1 LRTPVSGRR
10 FGGSRASRTTATLL
24 LAQLVLAQLA
34 MSVSSA
40 AGPLSLSGGRVS
52 PSSGVVG
59 TNFTFSVTYVS
70 KDGAA
75 PATVVVRLDG
85 SSIAM
90 RARDA
95 GDTNYKDGAVFV
107 LTRRPS
113 LGTHRYSFGAV
124 DEKGRSASLRGGTF
138 TVVKTPPPTPAPTPK
153 PTPKPTPRPTPA
165 PTPRP
170 APPTP
175 RPTPTPLP
183 PTAAPVT
190 PAPATAA
197 PTPTTAAATAAPT
210 ATPDLAGAGVVG
222 PGTGGTR
229 FSGSDPGGP
238 GGELTGGR
246 VRDPLAWAR
255 QLIGVGTLPAI
266 VGVVLVIAFLLAAR
280 RRRATVDGT
289 GPGGAGASFMAQA
302 ASLAARVPS
311 PRGTAARGAQ
321 QGSGNPGLELP
332 ALAPAPLTAQEVA
345 EATMPRWRRPSLMA
359 ARTAM
364 VSTSPIATQPADGL
378 TFSEGQLA
386 AAGEL
391 ELRGIRYHMVPLLD
405 RPDQLAG
412 TQLGTLEVGDQVQV
426 LGRSGVYVQVR
437 TPFGQAGWIH
447 RTTLGELVHP
457 AAAPGP
463 GTPVTRDQV
472 DLDAIFADRYEI
484 GPDADEPGLAARL
497 IAERLRG

>member
-1 LRTPVSGRR
+1 M
-10 FGGSRASRTTATLL
+10 
-24 LAQLVLAQLA
+24 AQLVVAQLA
-34 MSVSSA
+34 MSVAAA
-40 AGPLSLSGGRVS
+40 AGPLSLSGGQVS

-59 TNFTFSVTYVS
+59 TDFTFSVTYVS

-85 SSIAM
+85 TQIPM

-107 LTRRPS
+107 LTRRPP

-124 DEKGRSASLRGGTF
+124 DEKGRSASLPGGTF
-138 TVVKTPPPTPAPTPK
+138 SVVKPPPPTPAPTPK
-153 PTPKPTPRPTPA
+153 PTPKPTPRPTPRPTPA
-165 PTPRP
+165 PTARP
-170 APPTP
+170 AAPTP
-175 RPTPTPLP
+175 RPTPTPRP
-183 PTAAPVT
+183 STAAPVT

-197 PTPTTAAATAAPT
+197 PTPKPAETPAPT
-210 ATPDLAGAGVVG
+210 ATPDGAGAGVVG
-222 PGTGGTR
+222 PGTGGGTR

-246 VRDPLAWAR
+246 VRDPIAWVR

-280 RRRATVDGT
+280 RRRATDDGT
-289 GPGGAGASFMAQA
+289 GSAGAGASFMAQA
-302 ASLAARVPS
+302 ASLAARMPS
-311 PRGTAARGAQ
+311 PRGAKAGTSER
-321 QGSGNPGLELP
+321 GSGIPGPELAVLTP
-332 ALAPAPLTAQEVA
+332 PPLTAQEAA

-364 VSTSPIATQPADGL
+364 VSTSPTAAQPAEGL

-386 AAGEL
+386 ASGDL

-412 TQLGTLEVGDQVQV
+412 TQLGMLEIGDQVQV
-426 LGRSGVYVQVR
+426 IARSGVYVQVR
-437 TPFGQAGWIH
+437 TPLGQAGWIH
-447 RTTLGELVHP
+447 RTTLGELVGP
-457 AAAPGP
+457 AAPPGP
-463 GTPVTRDQV
+463 SAPATRDQV
-472 DLDAIFADRYEI
+472 DLDAIFADRYDL
-484 GPDADEPGLAARL
+484 GPEADEPGLAARL
-497 IAERLRG
+497 IQERLRG

>member
-1 LRTPVSGRR
+1 MRKTVSGWR
-10 FGGSRASRTTATLL
+10 FGGSRASRTTGTLL
-24 LAQLVLAQLA
+24 LAQLVVAQLA
-34 MSVSSA
+34 MSVAAA
-40 AGPLSLSGGRVS
+40 AGPLSLSDGSVS

-85 SSIAM
+85 ASIAM
-90 RARDA
+90 RALDT
-95 GDTNYKDGAVFV
+95 GDTDYRDGAVFV
-107 LTRRPS
+107 VTRRPP
-113 LGTHRYSFGAV
+113 LGQHRYSFGAV

-138 TVVKTPPPTPAPTPK
+138 TVVKAPPPTPAPTPA

-170 APPTP
+170 VPATSK
-175 RPTPTPLP
+175 PTPTPVP

-197 PTPTTAAATAAPT
+197 PTKADETPSPT
-210 ATPDLAGAGVVG
+210 ATPDGAGAGVVG
-222 PGTGGTR
+222 PGRGGSQ

-238 GGELTGGR
+238 GRELTGGR
-246 VRDPLAWAR
+246 VRDPGAWAR
-255 QLIGVGTLPAI
+255 QLIGAGTLPAI
-266 VGVVLVIAFLLAAR
+266 IGVVLVIAFLLAAR
-280 RRRATVDGT
+280 RRRATEDGT
-289 GPGGAGASFMAQA
+289 GSVGAGSSFMAQA

-311 PRGTAARGAQ
+311 PRRGAAGRAES
-321 QGSGNPGLELP
+321 GSHTLIAELP
-332 ALAPAPLTAQEVA
+332 ILDGPAQTAQEAA
-345 EATMPRWRRPSLMA
+345 EAAMPRWRRPSLMA

-364 VSTSPIATQPADGL
+364 VSTSPTALQPADGL

-412 TQLGTLEVGDQVQV
+412 MRSGTLEMGDQVQV
-426 LGRSGVYVQVR
+426 LARSGVYVQVR
-437 TPFGQAGWIH
+437 TPLGHAGWIH
-447 RTTLGELVHP
+447 RTTLGELVRP

-463 GTPVTRDQV
+463 DSPANRDQV
-472 DLDAIFADRYEI
+472 DLDAIFADRYEM
-484 GPDADEPGLAARL
+484 GPEADEPGLAARL
-497 IAERLRG
+497 IQERLRG

>member
-1 LRTPVSGRR
+1 MRTTVSFRR
-10 FGGSRASRTTATLL
+10 FGGSRASRATGTLL
-24 LAQLVLAQLA
+24 LAQLVVAQLA
-34 MSVSSA
+34 MSVAAA

-75 PATVVVRLDG
+75 PATVVLRLDG

-95 GDTNYKDGAVFV
+95 GDTDYKDGAVFV
-107 LTRRPS
+107 VTRRPP
-113 LGTHRYSFGAV
+113 LGVHRYSFGAV

-138 TVVKTPPPTPAPTPK
+138 TVVKAPPPTPAPTPK

-170 APPTP
+170 APASPK
-175 RPTPTPLP
+175 PTPTPVA
-183 PTAAPVT
+183 PTV
-190 PAPATAA
+190 A
-197 PTPTTAAATAAPT
+197 PTPTKPAETPAPT
-210 ATPDLAGAGVVG
+210 ATPDGAGAGVVG

-246 VRDPLAWAR
+246 VRDPVAWVR

-280 RRRATVDGT
+280 RRRAGEDGT
-289 GPGGAGASFMAQA
+289 GSAGAGTSFMAQA
-302 ASLAARVPS
+302 ARLAARVPS
-311 PRGTAARGAQ
+311 RRGTATGTAER
-321 QGSGNPGLELP
+321 GSGTPSHELP
-332 ALAPAPLTAQEVA
+332 TLAPPPLSAQEAA

-364 VSTSPIATQPADGL
+364 VSTSRTAVQPGEGL
-378 TFSEGQLA
+378 TFSDGQLA
-386 AAGEL
+386 AAGGL

-412 TQLGTLEVGDQVQV
+412 TQLGTLEMGDQVQV
-426 LGRSGVYVQVR
+426 LARSGVYVHVR

-447 RTTLGELVHP
+447 RTTLGELVRP
-457 AAAPGP
+457 APAPGP
-463 GTPVTRDQV
+463 GTPATRDQV
-472 DLDAIFADRYEI
+472 DLDAIFADRYEM

-497 IAERLRG
+497 IQERLRG

>member
-1 LRTPVSGRR
+1 MV
-10 FGGSRASRTTATLL
+10 
-24 LAQLVLAQLA
+24 AQFVVAQLA
-34 MSVSSA
+34 MSVAAA

-59 TNFTFSVTYVS
+59 TTFSFSVTYVS

-85 SSIAM
+85 SSIPM

-95 GDTNYKDGAVFV
+95 GDTDYKDGAVFV
-107 LTRRPS
+107 LTRRPA

-124 DEKGRSASLRGGTF
+124 DEKGRSASLPGGTF
-138 TVVKTPPPTPAPTPK
+138 TVVKAPPPTPAPTPK
-153 PTPKPTPRPTPA
+153 PTPKPTPRPTLA

-170 APPTP
+170 APATPKPTP
-175 RPTPTPLP
+175 KPTPLP

-190 PAPATAA
+190 PAPATAT
-197 PTPTTAAATAAPT
+197 PTPTEAAETPAPT
-210 ATPDLAGAGVVG
+210 ATPDGAGAGVVG

-246 VRDPLAWAR
+246 VRDPIAWVR

-280 RRRATVDGT
+280 RRRATDDAT
-289 GPGGAGASFMAQA
+289 GSPGAGASFMAQA

-311 PRGTAARGAQ
+311 PRGAAAAAAERVRGA
-321 QGSGNPGLELP
+321 PTPELP
-332 ALAPAPLTAQEVA
+332 SLAPPPVSAQEAA
-345 EATMPRWRRPSLMA
+345 EAAMPRWRRPSLMA

-364 VSTSPIATQPADGL
+364 VSTSPTAAQPAEGL

-386 AAGEL
+386 AAGGL

-412 TQLGTLEVGDQVQV
+412 TQLGTLEIGDQVQV
-426 LGRSGVYVQVR
+426 VARNGVYVHVR
-437 TPFGQAGWIH
+437 TPLGQAGWIH
-447 RTTLGELVHP
+447 RTTLGEQVRP

-463 GTPVTRDQV
+463 GSPATRDQV
-472 DLDAIFADRYEI
+472 DLDAIFADRYDL

-497 IAERLRG
+497 IQERLRADGRPAQQRG

>member
-1 LRTPVSGRR
+1 M
-10 FGGSRASRTTATLL
+10 LL
-24 LAQLVLAQLA
+24 LVQLVLAQLA
-34 MSVSSA
+34 MSVA
-40 AGPLSLSGGRVS
+40 AGAGPLSLSGGRVS

-59 TNFTFSVTYVS
+59 TNFTFSVTYLA

-75 PATVVVRLDG
+75 PATVVLRLDG
-85 SSIAM
+85 ASIAM
-90 RARDA
+90 RARNA
-95 GDTNYKDGAVFV
+95 ADTDYKDGAVFV

-113 LGTHRYSFGAV
+113 LGDHRYSFGAV
-124 DEKGRSASLRGGTF
+124 DRKGRSASLRGGTF
-138 TVVKTPPPTPAPTPK
+138 TVVKAPPPTPAPTPK

-175 RPTPTPLP
+175 QPTPLP

-197 PTPTTAAATAAPT
+197 PTPTMAAETPAPT
-210 ATPDLAGAGVVG
+210 ATPEGAGAGVVG
-222 PGTGGTR
+222 PGRGGTQ
-229 FSGSDPGGP
+229 FSGSDQGGP

-246 VRDPLAWAR
+246 VRDPIAWAR

-280 RRRATVDGT
+280 RRRASDDGT
-289 GPGGAGASFMAQA
+289 GAAGTGASFMAQA
-302 ASLAARVPS
+302 ASLAARMPS
-311 PRGTAARGAQ
+311 PRGAAARAAQ
-321 QGSGNPGLELP
+321 RGSGPAHLVLP
-332 ALAPAPLTAQEVA
+332 ALAPPPLTAQEAA
-345 EATMPRWRRPSLMA
+345 EATMPRWRRPSLIA

-364 VSTSPIATQPADGL
+364 VSTSPSAAQPDGL

-391 ELRGIRYHMVPLLD
+391 ELRGVRYHMVPLLD

-412 TQLGTLEVGDQVQV
+412 NQLGTLDMGDQVQV
-426 LGRSGVYVQVR
+426 IARNGVYVHVR
-437 TPFGQAGWIH
+437 TPLGHAGWIH
-447 RTTLGELVHP
+447 RTTLGELVRP
-457 AAAPGP
+457 AAGPGP
-463 GTPVTRDQV
+463 GVPVTRDQV
-472 DLDAIFADRYEI
+472 DLDAIFADRYDL

-497 IAERLRG
+497 IQERLRS

>member
-1 LRTPVSGRR
+1 MRTTVSGRR
-10 FGGSRASRTTATLL
+10 FGGLRASRTTGTLL
-24 LAQLVLAQLA
+24 LAQFVVAQLA
-34 MSVSSA
+34 MSVATA
-40 AGPLSLSGGRVS
+40 AGPLSLSGGTVS
-52 PSSGVVG
+52 PPGGVVG
-59 TNFTFSVTYVS
+59 TSFTFSVTYVS

-85 SSIAM
+85 TSIPM

-95 GDTNYKDGAVFV
+95 GDTDYKDGAVFI
-107 LTRRPS
+107 LTRRPT
-113 LGTHRYSFGAV
+113 LGAHRYSFGAV
-124 DEKGRSASLRGGTF
+124 DEKGRSASLQGGTF
-138 TVVKTPPPTPAPTPK
+138 TVVKAPPPTPAATPK

-170 APPTP
+170 APATP
-175 RPTPTPLP
+175 KPAPLP

-190 PAPATAA
+190 PAPATPA
-197 PTPTTAAATAAPT
+197 PTPTQAAEAPAPT
-210 ATPDLAGAGVVG
+210 ATPDAAGAGVVG

-246 VRDPLAWAR
+246 VRDPIAWVR

-280 RRRATVDGT
+280 RRRATDDGT
-289 GPGGAGASFMAQA
+289 GSAGAGVSFMAQA

-311 PRGTAARGAQ
+311 PRGAAAGTSQRGK
-321 QGSGNPGLELP
+321 GIPGPELP
-332 ALAPAPLTAQEVA
+332 TLAPLPLTAQEVA
-345 EATMPRWRRPSLMA
+345 EAAMPRWRRPSLMA
-359 ARTAM
+359 ARRAM
-364 VSTSPIATQPADGL
+364 VSTSPTAAQPAEGL
-378 TFSEGQLA
+378 TFSEAQLA

-412 TQLGTLEVGDQVQV
+412 TQLGTLEIGDQVQV
-426 LGRSGVYVQVR
+426 IARNGVYVQIR
-437 TPFGQAGWIH
+437 TPLGHAGWIH
-447 RTTLGELVHP
+447 RTTLGELLRP

-463 GTPVTRDQV
+463 SAPATRDQV
-472 DLDAIFADRYEI
+472 DLDAIFADRYDL

-497 IAERLRG
+497 IQERLRG